1 MVSILQANDSRKFVI
16 AVNLVKKRTLQDVKK
31 LMAPAETLQAGLDR
45 VRKQVSP
52 LHNQFCGQTAP
63 HSGLAIARF

>member
-1 MVSILQANDSRKFVI
+1 MVSLLQANDSRKFII
-16 AVNLVKKRTLQDVKK
+16 AVNLVKKRTLEDVKK

-52 LHNQFCGQTAP
+52 LHNHFCG
-63 HSGLAIARF
+63 